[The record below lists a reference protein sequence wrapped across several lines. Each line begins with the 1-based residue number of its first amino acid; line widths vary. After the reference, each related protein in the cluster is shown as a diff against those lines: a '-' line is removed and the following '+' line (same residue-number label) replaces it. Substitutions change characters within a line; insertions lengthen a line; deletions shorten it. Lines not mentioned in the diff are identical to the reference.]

1 MQNRR
6 TALKQSILL
15 ATAPLSVLDEGSP
28 LKGRIRHS
36 VCRWCYG
43 QIPLDTFCSRIKAL
57 GLEAIDLVGEADW
70 PVLKKHGLTCS
81 MVNGAEIS
89 LTRGFNDPAL
99 HDELVRRYEDLIPK
113 AAANGYKQVIC
124 FSGNQN
130 SLSDEEG
137 IRNMA
142 SGIRRLLP
150 LAERAGITLV
160 LEMLNSRVDHKGYQA
175 DTTEWGVAVCNQLE
189 DHPNF
194 KLLYDIYHMQIME
207 GDLIRT
213 IRKHQKHLAHFHTG
227 GNPGRNEINQT
238 QEIYYP
244 IIMKALV
251 ELGFK
256 GYVAQEFI
264 PKSKNPIASLQE
276 GIRICD
282 V

>member
-1 MQNRR
+1 MQSRR

-15 ATAPLSVLDEGSP
+15 ATAPLGVFAENGP

-43 QIPLDTFCSRIKAL
+43 QIPLDTFCRQVKAL

-137 IRNMA
+137 IQNMA

-160 LEMLNSRVDHKGYQA
+160 LEMLNSRIDHKGYQA
-175 DTTEWGVAVCNQLE
+175 DTTEWGVGVCNQLE

-194 KLLYDIYHMQIME
+194 KLLYDVYHMQIME

-244 IIMKALV
+244 IIMKTLL
-251 ELGFK
+251 EIGYK

-264 PKSKNPIASLQE
+264 PKSKNPMASLQE

>member
-1 MQNRR
+1 MLNRR
-6 TALKQSILL
+6 TALKQSALL
-15 ATAPLSVLDEGSP
+15 AATPFATLENLAPF
-28 LKGRIRHS
+28 KGRIQHS

-43 QIPLDTFCSRIKAL
+43 QIPFDTFCRQVKTI
-57 GLEAIDLVGEADW
+57 GLKAIDLVGEADW
-70 PVLKKHGLTCS
+70 PTLKKHGLTCS
-81 MVNGAEIS
+81 MTNGAEIS
-89 LTRGFNDPAL
+89 LTKGFNDPTY

-113 AAANGYKQVIC
+113 VAAQGYKQVIC

-130 SLSDEEG
+130 SLTDEEG

-142 SGIRRLLP
+142 AGIKRLLP
-150 LAERAGITLV
+150 LAERAGVTLV

-189 DHPNF
+189 NHPHF

-213 IRKHQKHLAHFHTG
+213 IQKHQKHISHYHTG

-244 IIMKALV
+244 AIMKALV
-251 ELGFK
+251 AIGFK

-264 PKSKNPIASLQE
+264 PKSKNPMASLREAIQ
-276 GIRICD
+276 ICD